1 MRLLPERR
9 SKSGTL
15 APIGRARGRNLSVCG
30 RNASAP
36 SGKRRKTLPFA
47 CSPGSSGNPGSATGR
62 QRRLPM
68 SMDQRDLEQFQRAV
82 AASVREHWKLF
93 LAEGIILV
101 LLGVPARY
109 EMAG

>member
-1 MRLLPERR
+1 
-9 SKSGTL
+9 
-15 APIGRARGRNLSVCG
+15 
-30 RNASAP
+30 
-36 SGKRRKTLPFA
+36 
-47 CSPGSSGNPGSATGR
+47 
-62 QRRLPM
+62 M

-82 AASVREHWKLF
+82 TASVREHWKLF